1 MRQMGRSLKYINHI
15 GDWLMNVKHCDGT
28 IEGVMF
34 KDVVVVRSLSHDLL
48 SKARIDKAGVDI
60 IIRRGKG
67 IIKKG
72 DTCLPIRK
80 VDNIY
85 LIDYYGKTREEAYV
99 VSSPEPWHKRF
110 GHINHE

>member
-1 MRQMGRSLKYINHI
+1 
-15 GDWLMNVKHCDGT
+15 MNVKHCDGT

-34 KDVVVVRSLSHDLL
+34 KDVVVVRNLSHDLL

-60 IIRRGKG
+60 IIRRGKC

-85 LIDYYGKTREEAYV
+85 LIDFYGKTREEAYV
-99 VSSPEPWHKRF
+99 VS
-110 GHINHE
+110 